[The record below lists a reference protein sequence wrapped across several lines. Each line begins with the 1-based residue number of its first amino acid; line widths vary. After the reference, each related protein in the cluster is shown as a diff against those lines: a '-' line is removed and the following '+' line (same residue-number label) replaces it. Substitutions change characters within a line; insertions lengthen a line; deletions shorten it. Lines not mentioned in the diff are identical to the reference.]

1 MSLAHGQRLM
11 DSVSDDVGNILGGSI
26 VSQPGVQLAS
36 VADASMS
43 PESVR
48 HHTTLTSLQEDKI
61 DRLHKSYRS
70 LLDEYQR
77 SNATIVNSMKGR
89 PGKNYRRHLERL
101 HESIMD
107 TGRELLKEIDG
118 IPATQTS
125 ADSTSQK
132 SMIQRHLGMVHD
144 VGKLNGSPRNQR
156 PTEYHL
162 LSGALSV
169 VLIGYLGYHYA
180 RKGK

>member
-1 MSLAHGQRLM
+1 MSLAHGQKLM
-11 DSVSDDVGNILGGSI
+11 DSVNDEVGDILGGSI

-48 HHTTLTSLQEDKI
+48 HHTTLASLQEDKI
-61 DRLHKSYRS
+61 DRLQKSYQS

-89 PGKNYRRHLERL
+89 PSKDYRRHLERL
-101 HESIMD
+101 HGSIMD

-118 IPATQTS
+118 ISAAQTGAYS
-125 ADSTSQK
+125 ASRK

-144 VGKLNGSPRNQR
+144 IGKLNGSPRNPQ

-162 LSGALSV
+162 LSGALLV

-180 RKGK
+180 RRGK